1 VQRFRS
7 KFSASVAF
15 ACAVL
20 LIAPGVPAAAVT
32 LKTSDTR
39 LAAAFDWARRQ
50 ALAYAFSADPVGDW
64 YEASLP
70 GREAFCMRDVAH
82 QSLGAHFLGLASH
95 TRNMLRR
102 FAENISDSKDWCS
115 YWEIDRN
122 NRPAPVDYKDDTR
135 FWYNLPAN
143 FDVLDACFRMYTWTG
158 DASYVSDPVFQNF
171 YRRTVYDYVA
181 RWDLS
186 ADRIMA
192 RPRIMNIRG
201 HLDPSNRFQ
210 RNRGI
215 PSYDEGNPN
224 FVVAIDQLA
233 AQYAGYVAHAR
244 FAQLRANSDEAKD
257 ALEKAAAIRSLLNET
272 WWDKSTH
279 SFYARVN
286 LDHRLEG
293 HGTFPSLL
301 YYGALE
307 DGEKS
312 RSVLASI
319 LDTTKS
325 REAMG
330 VEGQSH
336 LPEILYRYEKSEAAY
351 EQILDLTREDK
362 ARREYPEVSYS
373 VIGAIVSG
381 LMGIQVENADP
392 GNALT
397 DSMYVEGPV
406 STLPRLTAQTQWAEI
421 DEVPVRNNY
430 VRVRHD
436 GLKKSSFQNVYGPS
450 LIWNA
455 CFPVPVSK
463 LSVNGT
469 TVPAKAARQHGQTLS
484 CASTPVGSG
493 DTATVEAIE

>member
-1 VQRFRS
+1 MQRFRS
-7 KFSASVAF
+7 EVPASLAWV
-15 ACAVL
+15 CAVL
-20 LIAPGVPAAAVT
+20 LLWTSATGAAVT
-32 LKTSDTR
+32 VKTSDTR

-50 ALAYAFSADPVGDW
+50 ALAYAFSGDPVGDW

-70 GREAFCMRDVAH
+70 GRQAFCMRDVAH
-82 QSLGAHFLGLASH
+82 QSMGAHFLGLACH

-115 YWEIDRN
+115 YWEIDQN
-122 NRPAPVDYKDDTR
+122 NRPAQVDYKDDTR

-143 FDVLDACFRMYTWTG
+143 FDVLDACFRMYAWTG
-158 DASYVSDPVFQNF
+158 DGNYVSDPVFQNF

-186 ADRIMA
+186 VDRIMA

-201 HLDPSNRFQ
+201 HLDPTNRFQ
-210 RNRGI
+210 KNRGI
-215 PSYDEGNPN
+215 PSYDEGNPK

-233 AQYAGYVAHAR
+233 AQYAGFSAYAR
-244 FAQLRANSDEAKD
+244 FAQLWADSNEAKN
-257 ALEKAAAIRSLLNET
+257 ALEKAAALRSLLNDT

-279 SFYARVN
+279 RFYTRVN
-286 LDHRLEG
+286 LDHELEG
-293 HGTFPSLL
+293 HGMNPSLL

-312 RSVLASI
+312 GSVLASI
-319 LDTTKS
+319 LDATKS
-325 REAMG
+325 PDAMG
-330 VEGQSH
+330 VEEQSH
-336 LPEILYRYEKSEAAY
+336 VPEILYRYEKPEAAY

-373 VIGAIVSG
+373 VIGAIVNG

-430 VRVRHD
+430 IRVRHD
-436 GLKKSSFQNVYGPS
+436 GLRKSSFQNVHGPS
-450 LIWNA
+450 LIWRA
-455 CFPVPVSK
+455 CLPVSVSK
-463 LSVNGT
+463 LTVNGSA
-469 TVPAKAARQHGQTLS
+469 VPAKAARQHGQRLS